1 MKLLNTRTLQIHEV
15 TLKPPPYATLSY
27 FWGGT
32 FNEWTIPDSV
42 QLQRA
47 CTETRRLGLEWLW
60 LQGLCIDRSSAFETS
75 ECINSLFG
83 IFKGSVVCL
92 VYLGDASVEAGE
104 TTPLIAGSILRQS
117 LWLQRIWSL
126 TELIASKDVFF
137 FDSKWRQFGTKL
149 SLLHEISDA
158 TRIDRHVLED
168 SDCLTEISV
177 ARRMSWASSCS
188 CDREED
194 LAYALIGLFGV
205 RMTIQYGEGYRA
217 FLRLQEE
224 IMSTTDDASL
234 LCWQAGTHAAHGYRG
249 LLAHS
254 PAEFGHFALIPP
266 IAPLHVH
273 GDLKL
278 TSDGVII
285 ENVSLSRDIG
295 FNIVLPL
302 YSDDGKARYGMCLT
316 LWKGRYVK
324 PYLGFTRLDVDT
336 SQTVRQI
343 CIMRDVD
350 SRMSGKVAT
359 ELLETKL
366 RRSTAS
372 REDGAAQG
380 RLYRNTPIYNL
391 RSQTTAISVSMG
403 YKPLNGE
410 SHYCLLSWSHVF
422 THHNST
428 PVPAQLSG
436 CACCR
441 N

>member
-1 MKLLNTRTLQIHEV
+1 MTPMGWTTLVATDMIHEV

-137 FDSKWRQFGTKL
+137 FDSKWRQFG
-149 SLLHEISDA
+149 
-158 TRIDRHVLED
+158 
-168 SDCLTEISV
+168 
-177 ARRMSWASSCS
+177 
-188 CDREED
+188 
-194 LAYALIGLFGV
+194 LFGV

-285 ENVSLSRDIG
+285 ENVSLSRGIG
-295 FNIVLPL
+295 FDIVLPL
-302 YSDDGKARYGMCLT
+302 YSDDGNARYGMCLT

-336 SQTVRQI
+336 SQTVKQI

-403 YKPLNGE
+403 YKPRNGE

-422 THHNST
+422 THHDST

-436 CACCR
+436 SACCR